1 MAGVPSMR
9 EESTASWRRNGAT
22 RICGSRRPPARPES
36 SPSAASAAERRSA
49 SSAVNVSSGGSGA
62 GMNAGWPPSAV
73 TRWPLARSPNVAA
86 STVLLSYGVN
96 RRPPANSLR
105 YGSVASETSAT
116 GRPVAG
122 AWIMRPSP
130 TYMPT

>member
-62 GMNAGWPPSAV
+62 GMNAAWPPSVV
-73 TRWPLARSPNVAA
+73 TRWPLARTPKAFA
-86 STVLLSYGVN
+86 STVLPSYCL
-96 RRPPANSLR
+96 RR
-105 YGSVASETSAT
+105 G
-116 GRPVAG
+116 PVTA
-122 AWIMRPSP
+122 
-130 TYMPT
+130 